1 MRCFGTDGVR
11 GRVGQA
17 PMTVDFALR
26 LASAAARVLA
36 PAGGR
41 VLIGKDTR
49 LSGYLF
55 ESALEAGFV
64 AAGVDVMLIGP
75 LPTPGIAYMTQRLG
89 CSFGVVISASH
100 NSYEDNGIKFFDAT
114 GSKLSDEIEAL
125 IERSIDEPVITQE
138 SQHLGRAVRIDRSRT
153 QYQEFCAS
161 TIPAGMN
168 LRGFKIVIDCAN
180 GAGYKVAPRVLA
192 DLGAEIVPIGCSPN
206 GRNINDGCGSTAPE
220 LLQLTVPGVR
230 AQVGIALDGDGD
242 RVVMVDELGRC
253 VDGDQLLYILAT
265 ARHAVGEIKG
275 PVVGTVMSNL
285 GLEHALVE
293 RGIEFRRAQVGDRHV
308 LSMLNET
315 GGTLG
320 GETSGHILCL
330 DKTTTGDGL
339 VSALQVL
346 AVMKSTGA
354 GLAELTAPMRRYPQV
369 LLNVRVAG
377 RFDPMTKP
385 SVLAVVEAVQ
395 RRFEGRGRIVLRAS
409 GTEPVI
415 RVMVEGADA
424 GLVKKGARE
433 IAAAV
438 EAAAGVPVAAGDGAV
453 AVDGGEAGA
462 GHPALGTEAVG
473 EATAETW
480 SGLAVTGRRS

>member
-1 MRCFGTDGVR
+1 LNKYFGTDGVR

-49 LSGYLF
+49 ISGYMF
-55 ESALEAGFV
+55 ESVLEAGFV

-75 LPTPGIAYMTQRLG
+75 LPTPGIAYMTQRLE

-100 NSYEDNGIKFFDAT
+100 NAYQDNGIKFFDAT
-114 GSKLSDEIEAL
+114 GSKLSDDAENQ
-125 IERSIDEPVITQE
+125 IERLLDMAVVTQE
-138 SQHLGRAVRIDRSRT
+138 SKHLGKAIRIDRSRT
-153 QYQEFCAS
+153 QYQQFCAS
-161 TIPAGMN
+161 TLPPGMN
-168 LRGFKIVIDCAN
+168 LNGFKIVIDCAN

-206 GRNINDGCGSTAPE
+206 GRNINDGCGSTSPE

-230 AQVGIALDGDGD
+230 AQLGMALDGDGD

-253 VDGDQLLYILAT
+253 VDGDQLLYILAKA
-265 ARHAVGEIKG
+265 ARDRGDLKG

-285 GLEHALVE
+285 GLEHALADL
-293 RGIEFRRAQVGDRHV
+293 GIDFRRAQVGDRHV
-308 LSMLNET
+308 LAMLNEV

-339 VSALQVL
+339 ISALQVL
-346 AVMKSTGA
+346 KVMKQTGA
-354 GLAELTAPMRRYPQV
+354 GLAELAANMRKYPQV
-369 LLNVRVAG
+369 LLNVRVAR
-377 RFDPMTKP
+377 RFDPLKEP
-385 SVLAVVEAVQ
+385 RVLDVTQKVE
-395 RRFEGRGRIVLRAS
+395 RRFGGRGRIVLRAS

-415 RVMVEGADA
+415 RVMVEGYDSN
-424 GLVKKGARE
+424 LVKQGARD
-433 IAAAV
+433 IAEVV
-438 EAAAGVPVAAGDGAV
+438 EAAA
-453 AVDGGEAGA
+453 
-462 GHPALGTEAVG
+462 
-473 EATAETW
+473 AE
-480 SGLAVTGRRS
+480 SNEPGRPGLAVNPPRG

>member
-1 MRCFGTDGVR
+1 
-11 GRVGQA
+11 
-17 PMTVDFALR
+17 MTVDFALR

-36 PAGGR
+36 PRGGR

-49 LSGYLF
+49 VSGYLF

-64 AAGVDVMLIGP
+64 AAGVDVMLMGP

-100 NSYEDNGIKFFDAT
+100 NPYEDNGIKFFDAT

-125 IERSIDEPVITQE
+125 IERSIDEPVLTQQ
-138 SQHLGRAVRIDRSRT
+138 SQHLGKAIRIDRSRT
-153 QYQEFCAS
+153 QYQAFCAS

-168 LRGFKIVIDCAN
+168 LQGFKIVIDCAN
-180 GAGYKVAPRVLA
+180 GAGYKVGPRVLA

-230 AQVGIALDGDGD
+230 AHVGVALDGDGD
-242 RVVMVDELGRC
+242 RIVMVDELGRC
-253 VDGDQLLYILAT
+253 VDGDQLLYVLAM
-265 ARHAVGEIKG
+265 ARHKAGLLRG

-285 GLEHALVE
+285 GLEHGFQE
-293 RGIEFRRAQVGDRHV
+293 QGIDFRRAQVGDRHV
-308 LSMLNET
+308 LAMLNDT

-346 AVMKSTGA
+346 AIMKASGA
-354 GLAELTAPMRRYPQV
+354 GLAELAAPMHKYPQV
-369 LLNVRVAG
+369 LLNVRVAR
-377 RFDPMTKP
+377 RFDPMTEP
-385 SVLAVVEAVQ
+385 NVVQAVALVERQ
-395 RRFEGRGRIVLRAS
+395 FNGRGRIVLRAS

-415 RVMVEGADA
+415 RVMVEGQDA
-424 GLVKKGARE
+424 GLVRRSASS
-433 IAAAV
+433 IASAV
-438 EAAAGVPVAAGDGAV
+438 EAAAA
-453 AVDGGEAGA
+453 
-462 GHPALGTEAVG
+462 
-473 EATAETW
+473 
-480 SGLAVTGRRS
+480 